1 MTCLLTFVI
10 YSASYQ
16 YIKYAWLMGN
26 LLSYVKD
33 LLSLLS
39 EDGKL
44 LLFWGQDFSRTS
56 LLTYVHD

>member
-10 YSASYQ
+10 YAASYQ

-44 LLFWGQDFSRTS
+44 LLFLGQGFSRTS
-56 LLTYVHD
+56 LGTYVHD